1 MTEFNMTIQSGKTK
15 VIHTAGKYCD
25 KDIFITAQGGG
36 DYDNGYDKGYNDG
49 IEAGKQAEHDAF
61 WDAYQQNGNKSN
73 YQGAFSGDG
82 WNDTT
87 FRPKYHLKP
96 KNANLMFNACGIGDV
111 QAALDKVGIT
121 LDFSGVTGSYNNQ
134 MLTDSKITRIG
145 VVDLSACT
153 LLNYTFFYAQFL
165 ETVEKVILADTP
177 PKLNTPF
184 LGLPK
189 LTNITFEGVIGYSV
203 SFADSPLLTTASVQS
218 IIDHLQD
225 LTGATAQTI
234 TFHATVGGN
243 MTEAQK
249 TAISQ
254 KNWTLVY

>member
-1 MTEFNMTIQSGKTK
+1 MSDLHISVSGAKRLLTK
-15 VIHTAGKYCD
+15 GKFCD
-25 KDIFITAQGGG
+25 KDIVVTAQGG
-36 DYDNGYDKGYNDG
+36 DDHYD
-49 IEAGKQAEHDAF
+49 IF
-61 WDAYQQNGNKSN
+61 WDAYQQNGSRIN
-73 YQGAFSGDG
+73 YQGAFSGEG
-82 WNDTT
+82 WNNAT

-111 QAALDKVGIT
+111 QAALNNAGIT
-121 LDFSGVTGSYNNQ
+121 LDFSGVTGASNNQ

-177 PKLNTPF
+177 PTLNSAF

-203 SFADSPLLTTASVQS
+203 SFGDSPLLTNESVQS
-218 IIDHLQD
+218 IIDHLRD
-225 LTGATAQTI
+225 LTDAASQTL
-234 TFHATVGGN
+234 TFHATVGGKL
-243 MTEAQK
+243 TDAQK
-249 TAISQ
+249 AAITA